1 MAEILRL
8 EEQFAIVSAAE
19 RPATLSR
26 VLKQG
31 DAFAVFDTYG
41 DVVPGPGSEHGFYF
55 AGTRFL
61 SRFELRLGQRQPL
74 LLSSTISDDNV
85 VFTADL
91 TNPDLFKDGRVRLP
105 RGILHLFR
113 TRMLLDGCWLECV
126 RVSNYGLEPLE
137 TPLAFQFD
145 ADFADVFEVRGTQRA
160 ARGRAPCITEP
171 HLPHLPVLEHHR
183 TRNPR
188 HRSGRHPARRAT
200 SPVRSKCSRIW
211 VSENSLMPL
220 ASVAASGGLGHE

>member
-19 RPATLSR
+19 RPATPSR
-26 VLKQG
+26 VLKEG
-31 DAFAVFDTYG
+31 DAFAVFDTHG

-61 SRFELRLGQRQPL
+61 SRFELLLGQRQPL

-113 TRMLLDGCWLECV
+113 TRMLLDGCWLE
-126 RVSNYGLEPLE
+126 
-137 TPLAFQFD
+137 
-145 ADFADVFEVRGTQRA
+145 
-160 ARGRAPCITEP
+160 
-171 HLPHLPVLEHHR
+171 
-183 TRNPR
+183 
-188 HRSGRHPARRAT
+188 
-200 SPVRSKCSRIW
+200 
-211 VSENSLMPL
+211 
-220 ASVAASGGLGHE
+220 